1 MVTEADL
8 KNLMVVKLKD
18 LLKAR
23 NLPLSG
29 KKQTPPVIWNY
40 SPHFPSCQNSPR
52 YHRRSRSPSP
62 HDHCYD
68 DGRYDDGCYDDCC
81 YDDRRYDD

>member
-29 KKQTPPVIWNY
+29 KKTDFN
-40 SPHFPSCQNSPR
+40 
-52 YHRRSRSPSP
+52 
-62 HDHCYD
+62 
-68 DGRYDDGCYDDCC
+68 
-81 YDDRRYDD
+81 